1 MDYKE
6 KYIEYEF
13 LMQQLQ
19 QLQQNISALDKHI
32 VDLNSLDQGLEQL
45 TKIKTNQET
54 LIPFGSGIF
63 LKGEI
68 KDNSTVIMNVGN
80 NICVEKT
87 LDEARETVAKQL
99 EEVTLVLEQ
108 LREEMERNSVQLNSL
123 QQEFESLR
131 KEELE

>member
-1 MDYKE
+1 
-6 KYIEYEF
+6 
-13 LMQQLQ
+13 MQQLQ

-108 LREEMERNSVQLNSL
+108 LREEMERNSIQLNSL
-123 QQEFESLR
+123 QQEFESMR
-131 KEELE
+131 EEKLE